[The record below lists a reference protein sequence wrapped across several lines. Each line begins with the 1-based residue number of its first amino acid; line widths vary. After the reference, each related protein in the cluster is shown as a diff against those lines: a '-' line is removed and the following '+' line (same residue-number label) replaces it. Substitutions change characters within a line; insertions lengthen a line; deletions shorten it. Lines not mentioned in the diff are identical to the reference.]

1 MLIQL
6 TFIEPHVRV
15 LRYIGDKVD
24 MISALTNFK
33 TRRGH
38 QGRKGRKEREKERVR
53 KRKKIRR
60 ERGTEKTEREGEI
73 EYKKMIV
80 AQCQGNGVS
89 QAPSLVEKQYSHNL
103 ENGSACT
110 E

>member
-60 ERGTEKTEREGEI
+60 ERGTERQREKGRLNI
-73 EYKKMIV
+73 KR
-80 AQCQGNGVS
+80 
-89 QAPSLVEKQYSHNL
+89 
-103 ENGSACT
+103 
-110 E
+110 